1 VRATLGALLICAVS
15 LPLLSGC
22 ALYNRVFH
30 HGGNDAA
37 TCHERPFAANTESR
51 PTLTVPEGL
60 SAPDTRNAVKIP
72 TLNAAARPQSKS
84 EPCLA
89 LPPKFFAAAS
99 TPAAKPAAPASPASP
114 APTQP
119 VPAPGT
125 TPAPPP
131 SVAPPPVAPPS
142 VAPPPAAPA
151 APAAPAIPPGT
162 APSGS
167 AVPPG

>member
-1 VRATLGALLICAVS
+1 VT

-37 TCHERPFAANTESR
+37 TCHERPFAANTDSR
-51 PTLTVPEGL
+51 PPLTVPEGL

-72 TLNAAARPQSKS
+72 ALNAPARAQSKS

-89 LPPKFFAAAS
+89 LPPKFFATAP
-99 TPAAKPAAPASPASP
+99 TPAVKPAAPVSPAAPMQP
-114 APTQP
+114 A
-119 VPAPGT
+119 PAPGA
-125 TPAPPP
+125 TPTPSPVTPPP
-131 SVAPPPVAPPS
+131 ATS
-142 VAPPPAAPA
+142 PPAAPA
-151 APAAPAIPPGT
+151 PATPDAPATPQGT

>member
-1 VRATLGALLICAVS
+1 VRATPGALLICAVA

-37 TCHERPFAANTESR
+37 TCHERPFAANTDSR

-72 TLNAAARPQSKS
+72 TLNAPARAQSKS

-89 LPPKFFAAAS
+89 LPPKFFAAAP
-99 TPAAKPAAPASPASP
+99 TPATKPASPASP
-114 APTQP
+114 APTP
-119 VPAPGT
+119 PTPGT
-125 TPAPPP
+125 TP
-131 SVAPPPVAPPS
+131 APPS
-142 VAPPPAAPA
+142 VAPPPAVPA
-151 APAAPAIPPGT
+151 APAVPPGT

-167 AVPPG
+167 AMPPG

>member
-1 VRATLGALLICAVS
+1 MRRAALAVRATLGALLISAVT

-51 PTLTVPEGL
+51 PTLTVPQGL

-72 TLNAAARPQSKS
+72 TLNAPARAQSKS

-89 LPPKFFAAAS
+89 LPPKFFAAAP

-119 VPAPGT
+119 VPAPGA
-125 TPAPPP
+125 TPASPPA
-131 SVAPPPVAPPS
+131 APL
-142 VAPPPAAPA
+142 PAAPA
-151 APAAPAIPPGT
+151 APPIPPGT

-167 AVPPG
+167 AMPPG

>member
-1 VRATLGALLICAVS
+1 VRRPALPLRATLGALLICAVS

-72 TLNAAARPQSKS
+72 TLNAPPRAQSKS

-89 LPPKFFAAAS
+89 LPPKFFAAAP

-119 VPAPGT
+119 APAPGA
-125 TPAPPP
+125 TP
-131 SVAPPPVAPPS
+131 APPS
-142 VAPPPAAPA
+142 VAPPPATS
-151 APAAPAIPPGT
+151 APAIPPGT

-167 AVPPG
+167 AMPPG